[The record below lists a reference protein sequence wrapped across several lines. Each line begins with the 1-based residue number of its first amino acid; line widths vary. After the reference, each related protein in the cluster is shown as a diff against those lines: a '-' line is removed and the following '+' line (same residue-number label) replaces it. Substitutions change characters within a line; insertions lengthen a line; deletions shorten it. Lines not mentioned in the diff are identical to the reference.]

1 MISLNVLIP
10 LVDRI
15 FEVYRWIILARVLM
29 SWFPNLDRTHPVVV
43 FLYQVT
49 EPVLKPFRQI
59 IPAVS
64 GIDFSPIVV
73 FILINFVRQIVISF
87 MIRMML

>member
-1 MISLNVLIP
+1 MLIP

-43 FLYQVT
+43 FLYKVT
-49 EPVLKPFRQI
+49 EPILRPVRQI

-73 FILINFVRQIVISF
+73 FILLNFVRQIVISLL
-87 MIRMML
+87 IRMML